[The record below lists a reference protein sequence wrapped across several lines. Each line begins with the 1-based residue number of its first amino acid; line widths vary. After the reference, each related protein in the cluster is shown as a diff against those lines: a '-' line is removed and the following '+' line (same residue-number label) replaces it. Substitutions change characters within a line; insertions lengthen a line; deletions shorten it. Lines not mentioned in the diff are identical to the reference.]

1 MAIDSNIYKTD
12 DATAQYVNP
21 EYWSQKLVKA
31 LREKVVL
38 EKFGRQDFRG
48 LGKNVRKIN
57 IPKNAYEVA
66 GELTEGVQ
74 TPVSAL
80 SYSEVEI
87 TFTEYG
93 IAYQVSEKELNSGL
107 KFIFQDIV
115 ERATYALAAKKE
127 QVIRDALLDGAGLS
141 KYVNDKDN
149 TTITSDD
156 TLDLDTIIDAM
167 ALMKAQNAMP
177 KVLVIHPNQEKSIK
191 KLLVDAGSNV
201 IRDKLVAVEN
211 GFIGQIAG
219 VDVYVNN
226 FVKSDTENSVTVYKA
241 LMLGPNA
248 FAVAYQQEA
257 KIRWKEDSILDRAVT
272 FEAHECYGVG
282 VLEPNAVCVITSA

>member
-57 IPKNAYEVA
+57 IPKNAYETA
-66 GELTEGVQ
+66 GELTEGVA

-107 KFIFQDIV
+107 KFIFSDIV

-141 KYVNDKDN
+141 KYVNDKDD

-211 GFIGQIAG
+211 GFIGRIAG

-226 FVKSDTENSVTVYKA
+226 FVKSDTENSITVYKA
-241 LMLGPNA
+241 VMLGPNA

>member
-57 IPKNAYEVA
+57 IPKNAYETA
-66 GELTEGVQ
+66 GELTEGVA

-107 KFIFQDIV
+107 KFIFPDIV

-127 QVIRDALLDGAGLS
+127 QVIRDALLNGAGLS

-177 KVLVIHPNQEKSIK
+177 RVLVIHPNQEKSIK
-191 KLLVDAGSNV
+191 KLLVDGGSNV

-211 GFIGQIAG
+211 GFIGLIAG
-219 VDVYVNN
+219 ADVYVNN
-226 FVKSDTENSVTVYKA
+226 FIKSDTENSITVYKA
-241 LMLGPNA
+241 IMLGPNA

-282 VLEPNAVCVITSA
+282 VLEPNAICVITSA

>member
-1 MAIDSNIYKTD
+1 MAIDANIYKTD

-21 EYWSQKLVKA
+21 EYWSEKLVKA

-57 IPKNAYEVA
+57 IPKNAYETA
-66 GELTEGVQ
+66 SALTEGVA

-87 TFTEYG
+87 TFQEYG
-93 IAYQVSEKELNSGL
+93 IAYQVSEKEINSGL
-107 KFIFQDIV
+107 KFIMNDIV

-127 QVIRDALLDGAGLS
+127 EVIRDALLAGAGLS
-141 KYVNDKDN
+141 KYVNDKDSS
-149 TTITSDD
+149 TITASD
-156 TLDLDTIIDAM
+156 TLNLDTIIDAM
-167 ALMKAQNAMP
+167 ALLKANKAMP
-177 KVLVIHPNQEKSIK
+177 KVLVIHPNQEKAIK

-201 IRDKLVAVEN
+201 IRDKMVAVEN

-219 VDVYVNN
+219 VDVYVST
-226 FVKSDTENSVTVYKA
+226 FVKEEIEYGVSVYKA
-241 LMLGPNA
+241 LLLGPDA
-248 FAVAYQQEA
+248 FAVAYQQTA
-257 KIRWKEDSILDRAVT
+257 KIRWREDSILDRAVT

-282 VLEPNAVCVITSA
+282 VLEPNAVCVIASA

>member
-57 IPKNAYEVA
+57 IPKNAYETA
-66 GELTEGVQ
+66 GELTEGVA

-87 TFTEYG
+87 TFKEYG
-93 IAYQVSEKELNSGL
+93 ISYQVSEKELNSGL

-141 KYVNDKDN
+141 KYVNDKDD

>member
-57 IPKNAYEVA
+57 IPKNAYETA
-66 GELTEGVQ
+66 GELTEGVA

-257 KIRWKEDSILDRAVT
+257 KIRWNEDSIRDRAVT